1 MVASREIYWNIPKI
15 LVAIHY
21 GLFVISV
28 IILLIGIFWR
38 IRLWRL
44 GDKENRFDNLWAR
57 VWRLV
62 AYAGLQYRI
71 IKRPYQGLMHSGIF
85 YGLAFLYIGTLIVL
99 IQADLNII
107 ILEGPFY
114 QWFSLVMD
122 IAGLAL
128 VIGLLMGLFRRYVL
142 RPPELWATTTAQKFD
157 DLFIVLLF
165 LVIALTGFM
174 LQGFRMEMT
183 EIPQQV
189 WFRYWSPAGLVSGQL
204 FDWLGIHNDALTWH
218 PIVWFIHSTLV
229 LILIAYFP
237 FSKILHIFT
246 GPANIFFSKLAPKGQ
261 LKHIDLENTEK
272 FGVAKIND
280 FSWKHLLD
288 LDACTRCGRCETG
301 CPTNL
306 SEKPLKPKKLVLEL
320 REELNNQMGVMS
332 SKAAKEPQ
340 AVYEKAVTADE
351 IWACTTCHYC
361 QSNCP
366 VLIEHTD
373 KIVELRRNLVL
384 AESNFPAE
392 LKSMFKNIEVN
403 GNPWPVGWEK
413 RSDWCKGLDVKILNA
428 GEKCDVLLWVGC
440 AGATDDRNTKVATA
454 LVKLLKAAGVDFA
467 ILGNAEKCC
476 GDPARQSGN
485 EYLYQMRAM
494 ENIETLKGYSFNR
507 ILTYCPHCYHTI
519 KNEYPQLDKSFK
531 EIKILHHSQFILDL
545 IHNSQLKVK
554 SGNTGQMV
562 YHDSCYLGR
571 YNDIYKEPRQV
582 LAATGIGLKE
592 MPRRKEGS
600 FCCGAGGGRMW
611 MEEKLGKRIN
621 QIRAKEAMNSISQG
635 IIATACPY
643 CLTMLGDGVK
653 ELTAQSGAADGPRVL
668 DIAEILVDK
677 I

>member
-1 MVASREIYWNIPKI
+1 MA
-15 LVAIHY
+15 
-21 GLFVISV
+21 
-28 IILLIGIFWR
+28 
-38 IRLWRL
+38 
-44 GDKENRFDNLWAR
+44 
-57 VWRLV
+57 
-62 AYAGLQYRI
+62 
-71 IKRPYQGLMHSGIF
+71 
-85 YGLAFLYIGTLIVL
+85 
-99 IQADLNII
+99 
-107 ILEGPFY
+107 
-114 QWFSLVMD
+114 
-122 IAGLAL
+122 
-128 VIGLLMGLFRRYVL
+128 LFRRYVL
-142 RPPELWATTTAQKFD
+142 RPPELWAGNAVQKFD
-157 DLFIVLLF
+157 DLFVILL
-165 LVIALTGFM
+165 LLIITITGFI
-174 LQGFRMEMT
+174 LEGFRMGVT
-183 EIPQQV
+183 EIHDGA
-189 WFRYWSPAGLVSGQL
+189 WFRFWSPVGLISGHLLGKLDLLKDASLLHRTFWLTHAALVMLLIGYLPYSKL
-204 FDWLGIHNDALTWH
+204 F
-218 PIVWFIHSTLV
+218 
-229 LILIAYFP
+229 
-237 FSKILHIFT
+237 HIFAS
-246 GPANIFFSKLAPKGQ
+246 PANIFFSKLTPKGQ

-288 LDACTRCGRCETG
+288 LDACTRCGRCDTG

-306 SEKPLKPKKLVLEL
+306 SEKPLKPKKLVLDL
-320 REELNNQMGVMS
+320 KEELNRQVSMMG
-332 SKAAKEPQ
+332 SKITKEPQ
-340 AVYEKAVTADE
+340 PILDKVVTADE

-366 VLIEHTD
+366 VFIEHTD
-373 KIVELRRNLVL
+373 KVVELRRNLVL

-392 LKSMFKNIEVN
+392 LKSMYKNMEVN

-413 RSDWCKGLDVKILNA
+413 RSDWCKGLDVKILNE

-440 AGATDDRNTKVATA
+440 AGATDDRNTKVAVA

-494 ENIETLKGYSFNR
+494 ENIETLKGYKFNR

-519 KNEYPQLDKSFK
+519 KNEYPQLDKSFGR
-531 EIKILHHSQFILDL
+531 INIIHHSQLILDL
-545 IHNSQLKVK
+545 VHNGQLKLK
-554 SGNTGQMV
+554 TGGAEQAV

-571 YNDIYKEPRQV
+571 YNGIYEQPRQV
-582 LAATGIGLKE
+582 LVSVGVSLKE

-621 QIRAKEAMNSISQG
+621 QIRAKEAIDSVGKG

-653 ELTAQSGAADGPRVL
+653 ELNAESSAGNTRVL

-677 I
+677 V

>member
-1 MVASREIYWNIPKI
+1 MIASREIYWNIPKI
-15 LVAIHY
+15 LVGIHY
-21 GLFVISV
+21 ALFAVAV
-28 IILLIGIFWR
+28 VVFMIGIFWR

-44 GDKENRFDNLWAR
+44 GDKENRLDNLITR
-57 VWRLV
+57 FWRLV
-62 AYAGLQYRI
+62 IFAGFQYRI
-71 IKRPYQGLMHSGIF
+71 LKRIYQAIMHSGIF
-85 YGLAFLYIGTLIVL
+85 YGLAVLYIGTLLVL
-99 IQADLNII
+99 VQADLGII
-107 ILEGPFY
+107 FLKGPFY
-114 QWFSLVMD
+114 QGFSLVMD
-122 IAGLAL
+122 LAGVGLVAGLMMA
-128 VIGLLMGLFRRYVL
+128 LFRRYVL
-142 RPPELWATTTAQKFD
+142 RPPELWAANMAQKFD
-157 DLFIVLLF
+157 DLFIILLL
-165 LVIALTGFM
+165 LVIAATGFV

-183 EIPQQV
+183 EIPGQV
-189 WFRYWSPAGLVSGQL
+189 WFRYWSPIGLVSGEL
-204 FDWLGIHNDALTWH
+204 FDFIGLHKDALTWH
-218 PIVWFIHSTLV
+218 PILWFVHSTLV
-229 LILIAYFP
+229 LVFIAYFP
-237 FSKILHIFT
+237 YSKIFHVFT
-246 GPANIFFSKLAPKGQ
+246 APANIFLSKLTPKGQ
-261 LKHIDLENTEK
+261 FKHIDLENTEK

-288 LDACTRCGRCETG
+288 LDACTRCGRCDTG

-306 SEKPLKPKKLVLEL
+306 SQKPLKPKKLVLDL
-320 REELNNQMGVMS
+320 KNELNRQVKLTG
-332 SKAAKEPQ
+332 SKVVKEP
-340 AVYEKAVTADE
+340 EPLLDKTVTSDE

-366 VLIEHTD
+366 VFIEHTD
-373 KIVELRRNLVL
+373 KVVELRRNLVL

-494 ENIETLKGYSFNR
+494 ENIETLKGRKFNR

-519 KNEYPQLDKSFK
+519 KNEYPQLDKSFGD
-531 EIKILHHSQFILDL
+531 INIIHHSQLLLDL
-545 IHNSQLKVK
+545 VNNDQLKLKAGVADEV
-554 SGNTGQMV
+554 V

-571 YNDIYKEPRQV
+571 YNDIYCQPREV
-582 LAATGIGLKE
+582 LLSAGVKLRE
-592 MPRRKEGS
+592 MSRRKEGS

-621 QIRAKEAMNSISQG
+621 QIRAKEAMDSISQG

-643 CLTMLGDGVK
+643 CLTMIGDGVK
-653 ELTAQSGAADGPRVL
+653 ELSVESSSGNVRVL
-668 DIAEILVDK
+668 DIAEVLVSK